1 VDALGGELVLVD
13 QAAEQITPANP
24 IKIDHVRHCLLAA
37 RRQLA
42 EQRPLPER
50 AGGGRCSL

>member
-37 RRQLA
+37 RR
-42 EQRPLPER
+42 
-50 AGGGRCSL
+50 